1 MKCLITG
8 TTTGIGKA
16 IIDNNNKIQFISVNR
31 NDLDLEDINAVRE
44 FEIPP
49 VEGAI
54 LNAGNDKG
62 GGVLFAEHAIDALL
76 DVINCNLVANVV
88 LAHKILNVNPTA
100 KILFVT
106 STNIN
111 KQYPKNLAYNIS
123 KLGIKNLIDLI
134 KIDYPNADLKEAR
147 VGLTKTSF
155 NNNRHKSNHKPI
167 NDLYNQKHMTA
178 EYVAKEILDLYMSGQ
193 YYKEINT
200 NAE

>member
-1 MKCLITG
+1 MRCLITG

-16 IIDNNNKIQFISVNR
+16 IIDNNKEIQFVSVNR
-31 NDLDLEDINAVRE
+31 DELDLEDINAVKE
-44 FEIPP
+44 FQIPS

-62 GGVLFAEHAIDALL
+62 GGVLFAEHAIDDVI

-111 KQYPKNLAYNIS
+111 KQYPKNLAYNIG
-123 KLGIKNLIDLI
+123 KLGVKNLIDLI
-134 KIDYPNADLKEAR
+134 KIDYPDADLKEAR
-147 VGLTKTSF
+147 VALTKTSF
-155 NNNRHKSNHKPI
+155 NSNRHKSNHKPL

-178 EYVAKEILDLYMSGQ
+178 EYVAKEILDLYVSGQ
-193 YYKEINT
+193 NYREINT
-200 NAE
+200 NA

>member
-1 MKCLITG
+1 MRCLITG

-16 IIDNNNKIQFISVNR
+16 IIDNNKEIQFVSVNR
-31 NDLDLEDINAVRE
+31 DELDLEDINAVKE
-44 FEIPP
+44 FQIPS

-62 GGVLFAEHAIDALL
+62 GGVLFAEHAIDDVV

-111 KQYPKNLAYNIS
+111 KQYPKNLAYNIG
-123 KLGIKNLIDLI
+123 KLGVKNLIDLI
-134 KIDYPNADLKEAR
+134 KIDYPDADLKEAR
-147 VGLTKTSF
+147 VALTKTSF
-155 NNNRHKSNHKPI
+155 NVNRHKPNHKPL

-178 EYVAKEILDLYMSGQ
+178 EYVAKEILDLYVSGQ
-193 YYKEINT
+193 NYREINT
-200 NAE
+200 NA

>member
-1 MKCLITG
+1 MRCLITG

-16 IIDNNNKIQFISVNR
+16 IIDNNKKIQFVSVNR
-31 NDLDLEDINAVRE
+31 DELDLEDINAVKK
-44 FEIPP
+44 FQIPS

-62 GGVLFAEHAIDALL
+62 GGVLFAEHAIDDVI

-111 KQYPKNLAYNIS
+111 KQYPKNLAYNIG
-123 KLGIKNLIDLI
+123 KLGVKNLIDLI
-134 KIDYPNADLKEAR
+134 KIDYPDADLKEAR
-147 VGLTKTSF
+147 VALTKTSF
-155 NNNRHKSNHKPI
+155 NVNRHKPNHKTI
-167 NDLYNQKHMTA
+167 NNLYNQKHMTA
-178 EYVAKEILDLYMSGQ
+178 DYVAKEILDLYMSGQ
-193 YYKEINT
+193 HYREINT
-200 NAE
+200 NA

>member
-1 MKCLITG
+1 MRCLITG

-16 IIDNNNKIQFISVNR
+16 IIDNNKEIQFVSVNR
-31 NDLDLEDINAVRE
+31 NELDLEDINAVKE
-44 FEIPP
+44 FQIPS

-62 GGVLFAEHAIDALL
+62 GGVLFTEHAIDDVV

-111 KQYPKNLAYNIS
+111 KQYPKNLAYNIG
-123 KLGIKNLIDLI
+123 KLGVKNLIDLI
-134 KIDYPNADLKEAR
+134 KIDYPDADLKEAR
-147 VGLTKTSF
+147 VALTKTSF
-155 NNNRHKSNHKPI
+155 NVNRHKPNHKPL
-167 NDLYNQKHMTA
+167 NDLYDQKHMTA
-178 EYVAKEILDLYMSGQ
+178 EYVAKEILDLYVSGQ
-193 YYKEINT
+193 HYREINT
-200 NAE
+200 NA